1 MRRRGTE
8 SAPSGVL
15 FHGMSAVKRISRR
28 AAGEGDVSAE
38 RTLRGGEKRGGG
50 YSIVGSNASNSG
62 VEKNSPSVMFSPS
75 QISLIVSS
83 FGF

>member
-15 FHGMSAVKRISRR
+15 FHGMSAARRISRR

-38 RTLRGGEKRGGG
+38 RTLRGGEKRGV

>member
-8 SAPSGVL
+8 SAPSGGL

-38 RTLRGGEKRGGG
+38 RTLRGGEKRGG